1 MSFIKSTKE
10 FFGLGPT
17 AVDVDDPYY
26 DDDPHYGRAEESLG
40 YGARREHD
48 YEPAP
53 RAAEPRSYTPSVLAV
68 ELHSYTEASR
78 IGEPFR
84 DGDAIVFDLTR
95 MEHSEAKRVIDFAAG
110 LCFGLRGQMK
120 KLDRLVFAIIPEG
133 ATISTYELDRALRLR

>member
-1 MSFIKSTKE
+1 MSFIQSTKE
-10 FFGLGPT
+10 FFGLGP
-17 AVDVDDPYY
+17 APVDVDDAYY
-26 DDDPHYGRAEESLG
+26 DDEPDYRRSDDPMNYDS
-40 YGARREHD
+40 RREREYD
-48 YEPAP
+48 AP
-53 RAAEPRSYTPSVLAV
+53 RVAEPRRYTPSVLAM

-95 MEHSEAKRVIDFAAG
+95 MEHGEARRVIDFAAG

-133 ATISTYELDRALRLR
+133 ATVSTYELDRALRLR